1 MGMSDRAA
9 GRVPIAILISG
20 RGSNMVSLVAAAREG
35 RLSADVRV
43 VLSNR
48 PDAAGLARAAEMGVP
63 TAVLD
68 HRGFPTR
75 EAFDTAL
82 ADELERRDVRFV
94 ALAGFMR
101 VLTPMF
107 LRRFAGRV
115 LNIHPALLPS
125 FPGVHAQRQALE
137 YGVRVTGCT
146 VHFVDEGV
154 DTGPIVAQAAVRVRD
169 DDTEETLAARI
180 LEVEHRL
187 YPLALQAVLT
197 GRARVVG
204 RRVLGVEGPGDLAG
218 LEACCQ

>member
-1 MGMSDRAA
+1 MGMSERPTE
-9 GRVPIAILISG
+9 RVPIAILISG
-20 RGSNMVSLVAAAREG
+20 RGSNMVSLVTAAQEG

-48 PDAAGLARAAEMGVP
+48 PDAPGLARASDLGIP

-68 HRGFPTR
+68 HRAFATR
-75 EAFDTAL
+75 EAFDAAL
-82 ADELERRDVRFV
+82 ADELERRGVRFV
-94 ALAGFMR
+94 ALAGFLR
-101 VLTPMF
+101 VLTPVF

-137 YGVRVTGCT
+137 YGARVTGCT

-180 LEVEHRL
+180 LEQEHRL

-204 RRVLGVEGPGDLAG
+204 RRVVGVEGPGDPPGPDAG
-218 LEACCQ
+218 

>member
-1 MGMSDRAA
+1 MSEHPA

-20 RGSNMVSLVAAAREG
+20 RGSNMVSLVTAAREG
-35 RLSADVRV
+35 RLCADVRV

-48 PDAAGLARAAEMGVP
+48 PDAAGLARAAEMGIP

-68 HRGFPTR
+68 HRTFSTR
-75 EAFDTAL
+75 EAFDAAL
-82 ADELERRDVRFV
+82 AAELERRGVRFV

-101 VLTPMF
+101 VLTPVF

-154 DTGPIVAQAAVRVRD
+154 DTGPIVAQATVPVRD

-187 YPLALQAVLT
+187 YPFALQAVLE

-204 RRVLGVEGPGDLAG
+204 RRVLGVGVPEDPPGAG
-218 LEACCQ
+218 